1 MVTIGASVFCLTFAL
16 VEANSRGWGSTLIV
30 SLFAASALLA
40 GAFALTQR
48 YGRFPMLTR
57 RSVRNTQ
64 FVGACAAF
72 LLFAIGMM
80 GTLFLT
86 VIALVN
92 LWGYSELE
100 AALAISPIPIVGL
113 LVAPIVGRLSS
124 RDPTPFPRHPGIA
137 FDVRGSRAH
146 EHLPAEPDYL
156 AVLPALILI
165 GAGVGATAP
174 QCRSAPWARS
184 KARSSGSAPAS

>member
-1 MVTIGASVFCLTFAL
+1 
-16 VEANSRGWGSTLIV
+16 
-30 SLFAASALLA
+30 
-40 GAFALTQR
+40 
-48 YGRFPMLTR
+48 MLTR
-57 RSVRNTQ
+57 RRVRNTQ

-124 RDPTPFPRHPGIA
+124 RIQPRFLGIPALLLMFGGLALMSTFPRSPTTSPS
-137 FDVRGSRAH
+137 SRH
-146 EHLPAEPDYL
+146 
-156 AVLPALILI
+156 
-165 GAGVGATAP
+165 
-174 QCRSAPWARS
+174 
-184 KARSSGSAPAS
+184 